1 LLTVA
6 SLRPFLPE
14 LVELLTTSLLSSIN
28 SPRLNLVKASSSAL
42 FNLSR
47 LCISES
53 LSPEED
59 EIISIVV
66 AVVET
71 LKTLLQK
78 PDAGESKE
86 LQRLLVVCIGGYVL
100 LAKESSAVREI
111 LSGVEAGDVIG
122 LVEGGVSQEVVG
134 LISG

>member
-1 LLTVA
+1 M
-6 SLRPFLPE
+6 
-14 LVELLTTSLLSSIN
+14 
-28 SPRLNLVKASSSAL
+28 
-42 FNLSR
+42 
-47 LCISES
+47 
-53 LSPEED
+53 
-59 EIISIVV
+59 

>member
-1 LLTVA
+1 
-6 SLRPFLPE
+6 
-14 LVELLTTSLLSSIN
+14 
-28 SPRLNLVKASSSAL
+28 
-42 FNLSR
+42 
-47 LCISES
+47 
-53 LSPEED
+53 
-59 EIISIVV
+59 V